1 MTKGDDKEVEAKNIL
16 KSQGYR
22 VHKKVNNR
30 HDRGDM
36 FGLFDLIASKGDDFK
51 FIQVKSGSTQGCLK
65 EISNDVEFINY
76 TNESLSVEV
85 WVRYKR
91 KGWRN
96 QRLTEDGWN
105 VWVDER
111 DLKCNIGERVKEL
124 V

>member
-1 MTKGDDKEVEAKNIL
+1 MTKGDDKELEAKNIL

-36 FGLFDLIASKGDDFK
+36 FGLFDLIGSKGDDFK

-65 EISNDVEFINY
+65 EIENDIEFLDH
-76 TNESLSVEV
+76 TSESISVEV

-96 QRLTEDGWN
+96 QRLNEDGWN

-111 DLKCNIGERVKEL
+111 DLSCKIGEEVKKL

>member
-1 MTKGDDKEVEAKNIL
+1 MGKGDDHEVQAKNIL

-36 FGLFDLIASKGDDFK
+36 FDLFDLLAIKPGSMR
-51 FIQVKSGSTQGCLK
+51 FIQVKSNSTQGALK
-65 EISNDVEFINY
+65 EISNNVEFMDWGS
-76 TNESLSVEV
+76 ELVSVEV
-85 WVRYKR
+85 WVKYDY

-96 QRLTEDGWN
+96 QELTEEGWE
-105 VWVDER
+105 VFVDER
-111 DLKCNIGERVKEL
+111 DLKCNIGEKVKDL

>member
-1 MTKGDDKEVEAKNIL
+1 MTKGDDKEVEAMNIL
-16 KSQGYR
+16 KSQGFR

-30 HDRGDM
+30 YNRGDM
-36 FGLFDLIASKGDDFK
+36 FGLFDLIASNGDDFK
-51 FIQVKSGSTQGCLK
+51 LIQVKSGSTQGCLK
-65 EISNDVEFINY
+65 EIENDVEFLDY
-76 TNESLSVEV
+76 TSESISVEV

-96 QRLTEDGWN
+96 QRLTEEGWN

-111 DLKCNIGERVKEL
+111 DLKCNIGEKVKEL